1 MHESK
6 YIYKNI
12 RKKQKVIDNQQEQED
27 KQEKLKKGD
36 LKLDDNDVFFSSKT
50 FNSILDQTNTSNVKC
65 FFGINNN
72 KNIDADETP
81 NNIITK
87 LEQAENEA
95 MNRKSSLFKNSNN
108 SILNNNNLKMNI
120 NNNNNNTINTNNNNN
135 LFVNNTRLYIKNK
148 YKYKEN
154 NHYLNSQNSKNIKLK
169 MNSNINSHNL
179 NSQNYNQNKI
189 IINSYLSKN
198 NQQKNEDSRKNIIS
212 STNITDT
219 DNENINSKNNC
230 LTFYGNN
237 FNNSKRKDTR
247 KLLFENSDNKP
258 VQIYNKTRVN
268 QSNKN
273 IKKQYVNTLFPTKKI
288 ISNIFNNADN
298 NYVLKHNS
306 FNFINQKYSKRN
318 IKEESNN
325 INSPNFPLSPSSIAI
340 EADSIRKKFNLHINI
355 KESNSTRNVVNKN
368 KIKNINTIEKVH
380 LKNINDKVGRN
391 DSNLYT
397 LNFNSKTIASTIQS
411 SDGTSKDRI
420 KNIYINKNFNYNK
433 TKIKEKNQN
442 HNAFYNFRSIVNTH
456 SNINI
461 KSNSNNINNNNNIQ
475 NYNNGNY
482 IKNINNKDLNIHKIK
497 STSNINKPLNMNMNI
512 NMNNNSKNKL
522 YFNEG
527 SCGSINDNKHYNKN
541 PLNTEFETIKNETN
555 KRTLNVKSKKNSESN
570 IKKIL
575 IMNNNNNKNTGTI
588 INSNKNKTLSNEKK
602 YYYHIFGN
610 SPIKQNNH
618 NENNNNDFFS
628 EELNKKKKIILPI
641 NTNINGCIV
650 HNGCLTSRTSNNTS
664 KKKYNGNLN
673 NNGQEIKYFN
683 QDFKIKVKNK
693 NIVQKNNNII
703 SRNENNPIKIKKLYD
718 NDNNHKSEH
727 QRISGYLTYK
737 K

>member
-1 MHESK
+1 MNSFLDKNIDSNSIHHPYSLDIKDMPFNKRKYRNKKYHKICSNKYLYNNKNKGKKFSLKNIEKYVHKYFIQFYRNTKDDYNIKMIDDILSNETTHLVAEFKDFLIMGDFTEFLNKSYNINECKKYLPKIYDYYISCSVIFPNYITLHESK

-36 LKLDDNDVFFSSKT
+36 LKLDDNDEFFSSKT

-65 FFGINNN
+65 YFGINND

-120 NNNNNNTINTNNNNN
+120 NNNNNNTININNNNN

-154 NHYLNSQNSKNIKLK
+154 NHYLSSQNSNNIKLK
-169 MNSNINSHNL
+169 MNSNIISHNL
-179 NSQNYNQNKI
+179 NNQNYNQNKI

-273 IKKQYVNTLFPTKKI
+273 IKKQYINTLFPTKKI
-288 ISNIFNNADN
+288 ISNIFNNVDN

-306 FNFINQKYSKRN
+306 FNFINQKY
-318 IKEESNN
+318 
-325 INSPNFPLSPSSIAI
+325 
-340 EADSIRKKFNLHINI
+340 
-355 KESNSTRNVVNKN
+355 
-368 KIKNINTIEKVH
+368 
-380 LKNINDKVGRN
+380 
-391 DSNLYT
+391 
-397 LNFNSKTIASTIQS
+397 
-411 SDGTSKDRI
+411 
-420 KNIYINKNFNYNK
+420 
-433 TKIKEKNQN
+433 
-442 HNAFYNFRSIVNTH
+442 
-456 SNINI
+456 
-461 KSNSNNINNNNNIQ
+461 
-475 NYNNGNY
+475 
-482 IKNINNKDLNIHKIK
+482 
-497 STSNINKPLNMNMNI
+497 
-512 NMNNNSKNKL
+512 
-522 YFNEG
+522 
-527 SCGSINDNKHYNKN
+527 
-541 PLNTEFETIKNETN
+541 
-555 KRTLNVKSKKNSESN
+555 
-570 IKKIL
+570 
-575 IMNNNNNKNTGTI
+575 
-588 INSNKNKTLSNEKK
+588 
-602 YYYHIFGN
+602 
-610 SPIKQNNH
+610 
-618 NENNNNDFFS
+618 
-628 EELNKKKKIILPI
+628 
-641 NTNINGCIV
+641 
-650 HNGCLTSRTSNNTS
+650 
-664 KKKYNGNLN
+664 
-673 NNGQEIKYFN
+673 
-683 QDFKIKVKNK
+683 
-693 NIVQKNNNII
+693 
-703 SRNENNPIKIKKLYD
+703 
-718 NDNNHKSEH
+718 
-727 QRISGYLTYK
+727 
-737 K
+737 